1 MATTDLDPRLSWNLA
16 DMLRQLF
23 AFDFMVNAFRAGTIV
38 AVLAGAIGWFM
49 IIRRETFAGHS
60 LSVVG
65 FPGAACALWLGVSTT
80 LGYNLAC
87 GAAAL
92 LFAWTQRR
100 TGSLRLGGAEG
111 SAAIGT
117 LQAFALA
124 SGLLFISLSEGK
136 ASGVI
141 TLLFGNFLSVTDSQ
155 VSALLATAA
164 IALAVVA
171 VLGRPL
177 MFASIDIDVAS
188 ARGVPVA
195 MLSAVFLLVL
205 GMTVAQAS
213 QITGSLLVFALLVVP
228 PATAQ
233 VVTANAR
240 ASLVLSML
248 FGVVVVWVGLAISYF
263 SDAPAGFWIA
273 TVAFTMYLTAR
284 VGASRGRGV
293 VSAAS

>member
-1 MATTDLDPRLSWNLA
+1 MATTDLDPRLSWNLV
-16 DMLRQLF
+16 DMLEQLF

-49 IIRRETFAGHS
+49 IVRRETFAGHS

-80 LGYNLAC
+80 LGYNVAC

-111 SAAIGT
+111 SAIGT

-164 IALAVVA
+164 VALAVVA

-177 MFASIDIDVAS
+177 LFASIDIDVAS

-273 TVAFTMYLTAR
+273 TVAFAMYLAAR
-284 VGASRGRGV
+284 VGASWGRGV